1 MTPFAS
7 QNTSLRVITG
17 CTRTSPIPHLH
28 SETSILQVRAH
39 TELLASQYLAAALQP
54 EHPSFDLV
62 TADPPP
68 RLVKKTLASLH
79 RTTVNNS
86 SGPTLKQTIQN
97 LHTHHVQKEIP
108 NAPLNKLLHLRNP
121 PKIHPEEKSLPRP
134 TRTLL
139 SQLRSGYCA
148 KLNDYKYRISSAP
161 SPLFR
166 HCHASPETV
175 PHIFS
180 CPRLP
185 SPLPLMSLWNKP
197 SRSAAFVATFLDAP
211 PEPTDRPPPL

>member
-1 MTPFAS
+1 MFKAVIRAVSNYAAPVWSPLLSSTSYQKIQVA

-79 RTTVNNS
+79 RTTVNNA
-86 SGPTLKQTIQN
+86 SGPSLKQTIQN
-97 LHTHHVQKEIP
+97 LHTHHVQTEIR

-121 PKIHPEEKSLPRP
+121 C
-134 TRTLL
+134 LL
-139 SQLRSGYCA
+139 YTS
-148 KLNDYKYRISSAP
+148 P
-161 SPLFR
+161 SPR
-166 HCHASPETV
+166 
-175 PHIFS
+175 
-180 CPRLP
+180 
-185 SPLPLMSLWNKP
+185 
-197 SRSAAFVATFLDAP
+197 
-211 PEPTDRPPPL
+211 DRG